1 MRIGLLNLPLDNN
14 YGGNLQRYALITVLQ
29 NMGHDVEHICLVR
42 RFLPSKMVF
51 LKNFMKQMINHVLR
65 GYPITIFIKLKEH
78 KTYWRGI
85 TAISDFYNKYIP
97 HTKYIYSYS
106 DIDTTRYDAIIVGSD
121 QVWRKSMVPYFGLDN
136 FLLKFAPD
144 NIKKIGYGISIG
156 NYEEWSS
163 DDIKRLIPIYNRLN
177 ALSVREKHSIQFLTG
192 NGFKS
197 PQPHLVLDP
206 TFLLDCDCYNTLIS
220 MKRTE
225 NLTKNK
231 IFAYILDE
239 TENIKAEI
247 RKVANEKELGVFM
260 QGLTNT
266 ISIEQWLRN
275 IRDARYVITDSYH
288 GVIFSIIY
296 QKPFVFKGN
305 VRRGNVR
312 IESLF
317 SLLGIDENK
326 MDRIDFQNVNNIISK
341 ERESSLNFLYYSTS
355 LNSF

>member
-42 RFLPSKMVF
+42 RFFPSKMDF
-51 LKNFMKQMINHVLR
+51 LKNFMKQVINHVLR

-106 DIDTTRYDAIIVGSD
+106 DIDTARYDAVIVGSD

-136 FLLKFAPD
+136 FLLRFVPD
-144 NIKKIGYGISIG
+144 NIKKIGYGVSIG
-156 NYEEWSS
+156 NYEEWNS
-163 DDIKRLIPIYNRLN
+163 DDIKRLIPIYNRLY
-177 ALSVREKHSIQFLTG
+177 ALSVREKYSIQFLTG

-197 PQPHLVLDP
+197 PQPQFVLDP
-206 TFLLDCDCYNTLIS
+206 TFLLDRECYNNMIS
-220 MKRTE
+220 KTRTE
-225 NLTKNK
+225 NFTENK

-239 TENIKAEI
+239 TDKIKAEI
-247 RKVANEKELGVFM
+247 KLLANEKGLGVFM

-266 ISIEQWLRN
+266 ISIEQWIRN
-275 IRDARYVITDSYH
+275 IKDSSYVITDSYH

-296 QKPFVFKGN
+296 QKPFIFMGN
-305 VRRGNVR
+305 KRRGNVR

-317 SLLGIDENK
+317 ALLNINDGNIERVDYQDVNK
-326 MDRIDFQNVNNIISK
+326 TFMK
-341 ERESSLNFLYYSTS
+341 ERKSSLEFLKNS
-355 LNSF
+355 LNWN